1 MGLFRK
7 AIDKQILWSNGLDRL
22 LPHRF
27 RIDGNRDFIHSF
39 AAPFLTPGALV
50 YDVGGGKQP
59 MITVESKKELGIRV
73 VGVDIDENELRLA
86 PSGAYDSVVCCDITH
101 YRGRGDADV
110 VLCQALL
117 EHVADTAS
125 ALRAIESILK
135 PGGVALLFVPS
146 ANAVYAR
153 LNRFIPESLKR
164 AILFCLFPAAAKAQ
178 GFRAYY
184 DRCTPRGIRLMA
196 GDLGLLTESLR
207 LYYRSDYF
215 AFVAPLYAL
224 WRAWTLAFYAIDRE
238 QAAETFSVAL
248 RKPFATISRDQARVP
263 EGEKGYRRCVA

>member
-1 MGLFRK
+1 MGFFRRFL
-7 AIDKQILWSNGLDRL
+7 DNQIVWSNRLDTL
-22 LPHRF
+22 LPHGF
-27 RIDGNRDFIHSF
+27 RIDGNQDFIHNF
-39 AAPFLTPGALV
+39 ATEYLTPAALV

-59 MITVESKKELGIRV
+59 MISVESKQELGIRV
-73 VGVDIDENELRLA
+73 VGVDIDENELRSA
-86 PSGAYDSVVCCDITH
+86 PAGAYDSVVCCDITR
-101 YRGRGDADV
+101 YQGRGDADV

-153 LNRFIPESLKR
+153 LNRFIPERLKR
-164 AILFCLFPAAAKAQ
+164 AILFHIFPEAAKAQ

-184 DRCTPRGIRLMA
+184 DRCTPHGIQLVA
-196 GDLGLLTESLR
+196 GDLGLRTERMR

-215 AFVAPLYAL
+215 AFLAPIYAL
-224 WRAWTLAFYAIDRE
+224 WRAWILAFYAIDRE
-238 QAAETFSVAL
+238 RAAETFSVAL
-248 RKPFATISRDQARVP
+248 RKSVTTWKRSSSKTRTPMIGAL
-263 EGEKGYRRCVA
+263 K